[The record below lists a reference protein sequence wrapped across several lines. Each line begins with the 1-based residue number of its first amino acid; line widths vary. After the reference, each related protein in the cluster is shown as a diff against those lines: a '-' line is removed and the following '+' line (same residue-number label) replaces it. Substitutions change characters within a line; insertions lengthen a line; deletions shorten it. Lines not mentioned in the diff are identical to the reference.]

1 MSGDRPARPARTGST
16 APPPVFL
23 ERQSYRRRR
32 LSDAARL
39 LPLLGALLFAVPL
52 LWPQGDAGDRM
63 PTSSAILYIF
73 GIWASLILVNVVF
86 GRLSRRSGTGEGA
99 VDSGDGGPETGDG

>member
-1 MSGDRPARPARTGST
+1 MSHPTEDDTERP

-39 LPLLGALLFAVPL
+39 LPLMAAGLFAIPL
-52 LWPQGDAGDRM
+52 LWPLEREGADPVPM
-63 PTSSAILYIF
+63 SSAVLYVF
-73 GIWASLILVNVVF
+73 TVWAMLIVVAVLF
-86 GRLSRRSGTGEGA
+86 AIAARRWTGRE
-99 VDSGDGGPETGDG
+99 VQEPEMR

>member
-1 MSGDRPARPARTGST
+1 MTGGSEPESGNTV

-39 LPLLGALLFAVPL
+39 LPILGAGLFAIPL
-52 LWPQGDAGDRM
+52 FWPSGTSDTETV
-63 PTSSAILYIF
+63 PTSSAISYVFLCWAGLIALSFGF
-73 GIWASLILVNVVF
+73 GIAAR
-86 GRLSRRSGTGEGA
+86 RLSVREGQ
-99 VDSGDGGPETGDG
+99 DGDEG